1 MMENFGKEEQ
11 RKVSGGE
18 LIMASLGC
26 IFLSALICLGQIT
39 ANMILIAAFFAG
51 LLAICIWAC
60 MKDII
65 LPILLYFLPWSPL
78 MKFYKGGISFFT
90 VMLLVVCLAALIKNK
105 MSLNMYQIV
114 LTAMIAILTAIA
126 KMVQE
131 NDIAN
136 SYIFFLAMLFLL
148 PCITKR
154 IDSDSFNET
163 TIFFTLG
170 IITAALSA
178 QQLVVY
184 HNIAQYITVDSY
196 LTITRLSGY
205 YGDPNFYSAH
215 ITACLAG
222 ILMLLSREKDRV
234 RQAVLII
241 AAVLLVYCGML
252 SASKM
257 FVVVLACLF
266 FFWIPVLM

>member
-1 MMENFGKEEQ
+1 MVKQQIEKENKGT
-11 RKVSGGE
+11 
-18 LIMASLGC
+18 ASSKKYIIAALGC

-148 PCITKR
+148 PWITKR
-154 IDSDSFNET
+154 IDSD
-163 TIFFTLG
+163 
-170 IITAALSA
+170 
-178 QQLVVY
+178 
-184 HNIAQYITVDSY
+184 
-196 LTITRLSGY
+196 
-205 YGDPNFYSAH
+205 
-215 ITACLAG
+215 
-222 ILMLLSREKDRV
+222 
-234 RQAVLII
+234 
-241 AAVLLVYCGML
+241 
-252 SASKM
+252 
-257 FVVVLACLF
+257 
-266 FFWIPVLM
+266 